1 MKRNTSFCGDY
12 SHALSMEQAIVPLQ
26 HLVACD
32 LTASCMTRE
41 VDSKTTSSSSLQN
54 GQRIWKAS
62 ATAKIPRNEC
72 PFTQR
77 SATHLD
83 RDPAGSL
90 NLPIIFYPGFGQEVR
105 ARFLT
110 TLTLFLELSKTPTY
124 PFSRRWLVRNMNL
137 YGWFYWKYRLELLDL
152 FVQKPCKNQLGAQEF
167 QRVHAL
173 YWNNFKS
180 YLFCFVPS
188 HAKSLKWSPVFLI
201 VQEFKIE
208 DFRVQ
213 L

>member
-1 MKRNTSFCGDY
+1 MSFLWWLSARPTLVKVNYTCKKMKR
-12 SHALSMEQAIVPLQ
+12 AISPPCNVLWP
-26 HLVACD
+26 D
-32 LTASCMTRE
+32 LKASCKTRE

-83 RDPAGSL
+83 REPAGSL
-90 NLPIIFYPGFGQEVR
+90 NLPTIFYPGFGQEVR

-110 TLTLFLELSKTPTY
+110 TLTLFLEFSKTPTY

-137 YGWFYWKYRLELLDL
+137 YGWFYWKYRPAGATGFVRTKTMQKSTRSSGISEGTCTVLKQFQIILIL
-152 FVQKPCKNQLGAQEF
+152 F
-167 QRVHAL
+167 RT
-173 YWNNFKS
+173 KS
-180 YLFCFVPS
+180 C
-188 HAKSLKWSPVFLI
+188 
-201 VQEFKIE
+201 
-208 DFRVQ
+208 
-213 L
+213 